1 MQLKHQWDSLK
12 LFTLV
17 IVPSFAEQGG
27 EGPRGSGKKKGKT
40 VALTD
45 FLKPASAGNWAD
57 DDVEDSRESSNRR
70 L

>member
-1 MQLKHQWDSLK
+1 MQLERQWGSLK
-12 LFTLV
+12 FFKLV
-17 IVPSFAEQGG
+17 MMLSFAEQGG

-57 DDVEDSRESSNRR
+57 DDVEDSRECSNRR